1 MRKIQVRGAKNM
13 NATTESHYETLEKL
27 WRRSHHLTHLQRIAI
42 WDQAANMPAK
52 GNEARAAALAE
63 IATSIHDLLTDPS
76 VETLLSQA
84 AQETL
89 EPSQKANLREMKWL
103 WQLRNA
109 LPASLVRRKDLAVS
123 RCEHAW
129 RTQRPANDWQGFLA
143 NFEEVLSCTREE
155 ADRLSQALGVSKY
168 EALMSRY
175 EPGLTTVTVDR
186 LFGELKTWLPGLI
199 QEVTK
204 RQGQEVTI
212 QPQGPFQ
219 QRRQKVL
226 CEQVMRL
233 LGFDFEAGRLDVST
247 HPFCGGVPEDVRM
260 TTRFKNH
267 EFITSLFGTIHE
279 TGHGRY
285 DQNRP
290 REWLGQP
297 ASNAR
302 SMAIH
307 ESQSLLFEMQLGCH
321 PGFLANLSPLIIEAF
336 GYQNAFEPQA
346 LAHLLTRVKPSLIRV
361 DADEVTYPAHIML
374 RYEIERQLIEGD
386 IEAVDI
392 PSLWDAQMS
401 SLLNVDTRGNYKD
414 GPLQDVHWPTG
425 AFGYFPCYSI
435 GAMYAAQWFASIEKA
450 MPNVHK
456 DIEHG
461 NLQPI
466 WDWLNENIWQ
476 NASFLPTVELTQ
488 KASGSELD
496 LRYFKRHLYKRYL
509 GETL

>member
-1 MRKIQVRGAKNM
+1 MM
-13 NATTESHYETLEKL
+13 NK
-27 WRRSHHLTHLQRIAI
+27 
-42 WDQAANMPAK
+42 
-52 GNEARAAALAE
+52 
-63 IATSIHDLLTDPS
+63 
-76 VETLLSQA
+76 
-84 AQETL
+84 
-89 EPSQKANLREMKWL
+89 
-103 WQLRNA
+103 
-109 LPASLVRRKDLAVS
+109 
-123 RCEHAW
+123 
-129 RTQRPANDWQGFLA
+129 
-143 NFEEVLSCTREE
+143 
-155 ADRLSQALGVSKY
+155 
-168 EALMSRY
+168 Y
-175 EPGLTTVTVDR
+175 EPGLTTVAVDR

-204 RQGQEVTI
+204 RQSQEVTI
-212 QPQGPFQ
+212 QPQGPFEPQ
-219 QRRQKVL
+219 RQKVL

-260 TTRFKNH
+260 TTRFTNH

-285 DQNRP
+285 EQNRP

-307 ESQSLLFEMQLGCH
+307 ESQSLFFEMQLGCH

-336 GYQNAFEPQA
+336 GYQKAFEPQA
-346 LAHLLTRVKPSLIRV
+346 LAQLLTRVKPGLIRV

-374 RYEIERQLIEGD
+374 RYDIERQLIEGD
-386 IEAVDI
+386 IEAADI

-401 SLLNVDTRGNYKD
+401 SLLALDTRGNFKD
-414 GPLQDVHWPTG
+414 GPLQDVHWPMG
-425 AFGYFPCYSI
+425 LFGYFPCYSM

-450 MPNVHK
+450 IPNVHT
-456 DIEHG
+456 DIHNG

-466 WDWLNENIWQ
+466 WEWLNDNIWEK
-476 NASFLPTVELTQ
+476 ASFWPTVELAQ

>member
-1 MRKIQVRGAKNM
+1 M
-13 NATTESHYETLEKL
+13 NATTESHYEALEKL

-212 QPQGPFQ
+212 QPQGPFE

-307 ESQSLLFEMQLGCH
+307 ESQSLFFEMQLGCH

>member
-1 MRKIQVRGAKNM
+1 
-13 NATTESHYETLEKL
+13 
-27 WRRSHHLTHLQRIAI
+27 
-42 WDQAANMPAK
+42 
-52 GNEARAAALAE
+52 
-63 IATSIHDLLTDPS
+63 
-76 VETLLSQA
+76 
-84 AQETL
+84 
-89 EPSQKANLREMKWL
+89 
-103 WQLRNA
+103 
-109 LPASLVRRKDLAVS
+109 
-123 RCEHAW
+123 
-129 RTQRPANDWQGFLA
+129 
-143 NFEEVLSCTREE
+143 
-155 ADRLSQALGVSKY
+155 
-168 EALMSRY
+168 
-175 EPGLTTVTVDR
+175 LTTVAVDR

-204 RQGQEVTI
+204 RQSQEVTI
-212 QPQGPFQ
+212 QPQGPFEPQ
-219 QRRQKVL
+219 RQKVL

-260 TTRFKNH
+260 TTRFSSH

-285 DQNRP
+285 EQNRP

-307 ESQSLLFEMQLGCH
+307 ESQSLFFEMQLGCH

-336 GYQNAFEPQA
+336 GYQKAFEPQA
-346 LAHLLTRVKPSLIRV
+346 LAHLLTRVKPGLIRV

-374 RYEIERQLIEGD
+374 RYDIERQLIEGV
-386 IEAVDI
+386 IEAEDI

-401 SLLNVDTRGNYKD
+401 SLLDLDTRGNFKD
-414 GPLQDVHWPTG
+414 GPLQDVHWPMG
-425 AFGYFPCYSI
+425 LFGYFPCYSM

-450 MPNVHK
+450 IPNVHT
-456 DIEHG
+456 DIHNG

-466 WDWLNENIWQ
+466 WKWLNENIWEK
-476 NASFLPTVELTQ
+476 ASFWPTVELAH

-496 LRYFKRHLYKRYL
+496 LQYFKRHLYKRYL

>member
-1 MRKIQVRGAKNM
+1 M

-307 ESQSLLFEMQLGCH
+307 ESQSLFFEMQLGCH

-374 RYEIERQLIEGD
+374 RYEIERQLIEGE

>member
-1 MRKIQVRGAKNM
+1 M

-168 EALMSRY
+168 DALMSRY

-226 CEQVMRL
+226 CEQVIRL

-307 ESQSLLFEMQLGCH
+307 ESQSLFFEMQLGCH

-374 RYEIERQLIEGD
+374 RYEIERQLIEGE

>member
-1 MRKIQVRGAKNM
+1 M

-129 RTQRPANDWQGFLA
+129 RAQRPANDWQGFLA

-374 RYEIERQLIEGD
+374 RYEIERQLIEGE

>member
-1 MRKIQVRGAKNM
+1 M

-285 DQNRP
+285 EQNRP

-307 ESQSLLFEMQLGCH
+307 ESLSLFFEMQLGCH

-374 RYEIERQLIEGD
+374 RYEIERQLIEGE

-456 DIEHG
+456 DIENG

>member
-1 MRKIQVRGAKNM
+1 M

-401 SLLNVDTRGNYKD
+401 SLLNVDTRGTYKD

>member
-1 MRKIQVRGAKNM
+1 M

-401 SLLNVDTRGNYKD
+401 SLLNVDTRGNYND
-414 GPLQDVHWPTG
+414 GPMQDVHCPTG

>member
-1 MRKIQVRGAKNM
+1 M

>member
-1 MRKIQVRGAKNM
+1 M

-89 EPSQKANLREMKWL
+89 EPSQKGNLREMKRL

-307 ESQSLLFEMQLGCH
+307 ESQSLFFEMQLGCH

>member
-1 MRKIQVRGAKNM
+1 M
-13 NATTESHYETLEKL
+13 NATTESHYETLEKF

-307 ESQSLLFEMQLGCH
+307 ESQSLFFEMQLGCH

-401 SLLNVDTRGNYKD
+401 SLINVDTRGNYKD

>member
-1 MRKIQVRGAKNM
+1 M

-307 ESQSLLFEMQLGCH
+307 ESQSLFFEMQLGCH

>member
-63 IATSIHDLLTDPS
+63 IATSIHDLLTDLS

-307 ESQSLLFEMQLGCH
+307 ESQSLFFEMQLGCH

>member
-1 MRKIQVRGAKNM
+1 
-13 NATTESHYETLEKL
+13 
-27 WRRSHHLTHLQRIAI
+27 
-42 WDQAANMPAK
+42 
-52 GNEARAAALAE
+52 LAE
-63 IATSIHDLLTDPS
+63 
-76 VETLLSQA
+76 
-84 AQETL
+84 
-89 EPSQKANLREMKWL
+89 
-103 WQLRNA
+103 
-109 LPASLVRRKDLAVS
+109 S

-129 RTQRPANDWQGFLA
+129 RKQRPANDWQGFLA
-143 NFEEVLSCTREE
+143 NFEEVLSCSREE

-168 EALMSRY
+168 DAMMNKY
-175 EPGLTTVTVDR
+175 EPGLTTATVDR

-204 RQGQEVTI
+204 RQSQEVTV
-212 QPQGPFQ
+212 QPQGPFEPQ
-219 QRRQKVL
+219 HQKVL
-226 CEQVMRL
+226 CEKVMRL

-260 TTRFKNH
+260 TTRFTHH

-285 DQNRP
+285 EQNRP

-307 ESQSLLFEMQLGCH
+307 ESQSLFFEMQLGCH

-336 GYQNAFEPQA
+336 GYQKAFEPQA
-346 LAHLLTRVKPSLIRV
+346 LAQLLTRVKPGLIRV

-374 RYEIERQLIEGD
+374 RYDIERQLIEGD
-386 IEAVDI
+386 IEAADI

-401 SLLNVDTRGNYKD
+401 ALLGLDTRGNFKD
-414 GPLQDVHWPTG
+414 GPMQDVHWPMG
-425 AFGYFPCYSI
+425 LFGYFPCYSM

-450 MPNVHK
+450 IPNVHT
-456 DIEHG
+456 DIHNG

-466 WDWLNENIWQ
+466 WEWLKENIWEK
-476 NASFLPTVELTQ
+476 ASFWPTVELAQ
-488 KASGSELD
+488 KASGNELD

-509 GETL
+509 GESLSN